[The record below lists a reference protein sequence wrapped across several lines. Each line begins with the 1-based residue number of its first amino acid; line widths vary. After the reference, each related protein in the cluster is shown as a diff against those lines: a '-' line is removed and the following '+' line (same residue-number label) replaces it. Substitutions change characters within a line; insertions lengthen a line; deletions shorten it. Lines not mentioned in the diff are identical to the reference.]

1 MSRVIP
7 AKGICELSLAAIGE
21 LPVTESSADGE
32 ALRRS
37 MEFLDLL
44 LAQLV
49 GTHRMFSRIDATL
62 SMPITNG
69 TQSYNLYT
77 ALGDDLPADRIQFVT
92 EAYLETDTGR
102 RFPIEIVRREK
113 FENVPEIA
121 QEGVPTW
128 IYIDRLENPTLQL
141 YPTPSDDD
149 TTEYT
154 LKLVCQLFAPNVAP
168 GGVTGTQPQASVLHK
183 LGQAWQRFLV
193 FQLAH
198 DLGSGPITKIAES
211 SLTRFLGI
219 ATDAKTEL
227 LAFENREQQTTPPI
241 VEAWGD

>member
-7 AKGICELSLAAIGE
+7 AKGICELALAAIGE
-21 LPVTESSADGE
+21 LPVSESAADGE

-37 MEFLDLL
+37 MEFLDIL
-44 LAQLV
+44 LAQIV
-49 GTHRMFSRIDATL
+49 GTHRTFSRIDATL

-77 ALGDDLPADRIQFVT
+77 ALAETLPADRIQFVT
-92 EAYLETDTGR
+92 DAYLQDGNGNRYE
-102 RFPIEIVRREK
+102 IEIVRREK
-113 FENVPEIA
+113 FE
-121 QEGVPTW
+121 GVSKPAETGRPVM
-128 IYIDRLENPTLQL
+128 IYIDRLEDPTLQL
-141 YPTPSDDD
+141 FPTPASTDS
-149 TTEYT
+149 TVWT
-154 LKLVCQLFAPNVAP
+154 LKLICQLYAPNVAP

-183 LGQAWQRFLV
+183 MGQAWQRYLV

-198 DLGSGPITKIAES
+198 DLGSGPITKIGES